1 MSKSLNQ
8 ESNPSKVYV
17 LFYSFFLIPLMV
29 VITGA
34 SFFII
39 VKFLTLEPKS
49 ASDLLNDVKIGSASK
64 RWQSAFELSKIL
76 ANKTDSVDHILFRNQ
91 LVTAYSRSVYD
102 DERVRMY
109 LALAMGQTG
118 DQFYG
123 KTLRMGLN
131 DENLATRLAA
141 IKALGVL
148 QYTPA
153 VEDLQDI
160 ITDKNRKDVEYLTV
174 VISLGNMGNQSVI
187 SDLIPLLEH
196 EEVNIRWDTALS
208 LAKLGDTSG
217 LDIISNL
224 MDRTYYS
231 SYPEVDQEEA
241 NQAIRVA
248 IHVSSDFR
256 NAMFKEKLITLA
268 EGDENMEIRDTAI
281 KTLKKVYGH
290 QS

>member
-1 MSKSLNQ
+1 MYKSLNQ

-29 VITGA
+29 VITGT

-160 ITDKNRKDVEYLTV
+160 IIDKNRKDVEYLTV

-196 EEVNIRWDTALS
+196 EEVNIRWDTA
-208 LAKLGDTSG
+208 
-217 LDIISNL
+217 
-224 MDRTYYS
+224 
-231 SYPEVDQEEA
+231 
-241 NQAIRVA
+241 
-248 IHVSSDFR
+248 
-256 NAMFKEKLITLA
+256 
-268 EGDENMEIRDTAI
+268 
-281 KTLKKVYGH
+281 
-290 QS
+290 